1 MNSVMV
7 AIWIVK
13 MMYFKSG
20 GGSLTD
26 EEQQVTDLL
35 QAMVRIP
42 SVAAK
47 EGQVADLI
55 EAFLAPELSTG
66 LIKREPVSYT
76 HLTLPTNSLV

>member
-1 MNSVMV
+1 
-7 AIWIVK
+7 

-55 EAFLAPELSTG
+55 EAFLA
-66 LIKREPVSYT
+66 R
-76 HLTLPTNSLV
+76 N

>member
-55 EAFLAPELSTG
+55 EAFWP
-66 LIKREPVSYT
+66 R
-76 HLTLPTNSLV
+76 N